1 MEEIVLCCRGEADCQ
16 KRLDVWLAEELSDYT
31 RSFVQRLITD
41 GQVLVNGESSKAKQK
56 LKLGDE
62 VAVRIPEPVALEAV
76 PQDIPLDIVYED
88 QDIIVINKPKNMVV
102 HPAAG
107 NPDGTLVD
115 ALLYH
120 CGDSLSDING
130 IIRPG
135 MVHRID
141 KDTTGLLCVAKN
153 NQAHVHLAA
162 QLKDHSMRRTY
173 MALVDKVITE
183 NSGVIDAPIGR
194 HPVDRKK
201 MAVNLKSGREAV
213 THFRV
218 VERFSNCTLVELSL
232 ETGRTHQIR
241 VHMSYIGHPVCGDE
255 VYGRKFSNYETQGQ
269 MLHAF
274 QLELTHPRT
283 EERMTFHADVPG
295 YFQEIVGKISK

>member
-1 MEEIVLCCRGEADCQ
+1 MEEIILCCRREEDCQ
-16 KRLDVWLAEELSDYT
+16 KRLDVWLSEELTDCT
-31 RSFVQRLITD
+31 RSFVQRLISD
-41 GQVLVNGESSKAKQK
+41 GQVLVNGTPSKAKQK
-56 LKLGDE
+56 LKIGDE
-62 VAVRIPEPVALEAV
+62 VTVLIPEPVVLEAT
-76 PQDIPLDIVYED
+76 PEDIPLDIVYED
-88 QDIIVINKPKNMVV
+88 SDIIVINKPKNMVV

-107 NPDGTLVD
+107 NPNRTLVN

-130 IIRPG
+130 VIRPG
-135 MVHRID
+135 IVHRID

-153 NQAHVHLAA
+153 NAAHQHLAL

-173 MALVDKVITE
+173 MALVDKVIHE
-183 NSGVIDAPIGR
+183 NSGVINAPIGR
-194 HPVDRKK
+194 HPVERKK
-201 MAVNLKSGREAV
+201 MAVNVNSGREAV

-241 VHMSYIGHPVCGDE
+241 VHMAYIGHPVCGDE
-255 VYGRKFSNYETQGQ
+255 VYGRKFGSYETQGQ

-274 QLELTHPRT
+274 QLELTHPRSL
-283 EERMTFHADVPG
+283 ERMTFHADVPR
-295 YFQEIVGKISK
+295 YFEEIVEDISQ